1 MVMPNFLIVG
11 FQKAGTTSVYRY
23 LEQHPEVFVSPIKEL
38 NFFSSI
44 VEHPVIDPQLTGGMT
59 DPDTY
64 RAAFAP
70 GAGHKAIGEAS
81 TLYATDPAVP
91 AEIVRLAPETRVIA
105 LVRDPAERAYSQ
117 YWMRVRDG
125 REKRPFEVAID
136 DELRAVGDCPWLP
149 RIGHYLA
156 SGFYAHHLTP
166 YWDHFAPDR
175 LACYLFE
182 DLEADPA
189 AVMHDIFRFLGVDE
203 HFVADTS
210 VRHNAAG
217 APKSA
222 LMQPLMRKTK
232 LSQTVRRMLPK
243 PVGDLALAK
252 VEAWRS
258 RNVSKPALAPTV
270 RRRLVNIFRSD
281 VELLQGRLGRDL
293 PHWLA

>member
-1 MVMPNFLIVG
+1 M
-11 FQKAGTTSVYRY
+11 
-23 LEQHPEVFVSPIKEL
+23 
-38 NFFSSI
+38 
-44 VEHPVIDPQLTGGMT
+44 
-59 DPDTY
+59 
-64 RAAFAP
+64 
-70 GAGHKAIGEAS
+70 
-81 TLYATDPAVP
+81 
-91 AEIVRLAPETRVIA
+91 IA
-105 LVRDPAERAYSQ
+105 LVRDLAERAYSQ

-125 REKRPFEVAID
+125 RDNRPFEVAID
-136 DELRAVGDCPWLP
+136 DELRAVGDRPCRPT
-149 RIGHYLA
+149 INHYLA

-232 LSQTVRRMLPK
+232 LSRSVRRMLPK

-252 VEAWRS
+252 LEAWRS

-270 RRRLVNIFRSD
+270 RRRLVNIFRPD
-281 VELLQGRLGRDL
+281 VELLQERLGRDL
-293 PHWLA
+293 SHWLA